1 VGTTASQIETDIER
15 MRATLGSNIEELE
28 HKVKTATD
36 WRHHYRKNP
45 LPMLGLAFG
54 GGVLLSAM
62 LGGRKKLR
70 TLPPDEST
78 RSHAW
83 SASTQGTGSKAR
95 EIADDVKGA
104 LIGVA
109 ATQVMDYVGQLI
121 PGFREQYQRTR
132 DRRVNS

>member
-1 VGTTASQIETDIER
+1 MGTTASQIETDIER
-15 MRATLGSNIEELE
+15 TRATLGSNIQELE

-45 LPMLGLAFG
+45 LPILGLAFG

-62 LGGRKKLR
+62 VGGRKKLR
-70 TLPPDEST
+70 PLPPDGPT
-78 RSHAW
+78 RSPR
-83 SASTQGTGSKAR
+83 SKAR

-121 PGFREQYQRTR
+121 PGFREQYHRTR
-132 DRRVNS
+132 EQRRNS